1 MGNSVMKDEIDALVE
16 RFFAAFDNR
25 STEPSL
31 ARILDCFS
39 NKAVVARSDNNGT
52 HLFTVEEFAVPR
64 INLLA
69 DGSLINFTEIEESS
83 TTQVFGGIATRTSR
97 YRKAGV
103 LHGSSYV
110 GAGTKCFQFVRLG
123 NGWRISSLAWVD
135 DNS

>member
-1 MGNSVMKDEIDALVE
+1 MNDEIDALVE
-16 RFFAAFDNR
+16 QFFAAFDNR
-25 STEPSL
+25 SIEPSL
-31 ARILDCFS
+31 KRVTDCFS
-39 NKAVVARSDNNGT
+39 SNAVVARSDSNGT
-52 HLFTVEEFAVPR
+52 QLFTVEEFAMPR
-64 INLLA
+64 INLLS
-69 DGSLINFTEIEESS
+69 DGSLVNFTEMEESS